1 MRIGSPK
8 ESKAQEFRVGLTP
21 NSVRVLVNDGH
32 EVWIEHQAG
41 LGIGSDDAD
50 YLKAGAMIAEN
61 AEQLFQNS
69 DLIIKVKEPN
79 SEERRRLQARHT
91 LFTYLHLACDPE
103 QTAEL
108 MQSNAICIA
117 YETVTNEEGTLPL
130 LTPMSEIAGRLSVQ
144 EAASHLQKHRGG
156 MGILLGG
163 ASGVKPAQVV
173 IIGGGVVG
181 SNACRIAL
189 GLGANVTILDRS
201 KARLEQLA
209 EQFTERSSNVLK
221 SEVKF
226 LLSTP
231 DILAQ
236 CVMAADLVVGA
247 VLIPG
252 SVAAKVIPSSL
263 VKKMKPG
270 AVIADVAIDQG
281 GCCENSR
288 PTTHKDP
295 TFVVDNVIHYC
306 VANIPGAVP
315 KTSSEA
321 LNNATL
327 ASIREL
333 ANKGSK
339 AALLENIHLQN
350 GLNVCRGKLTR
361 PEVAEAQGLEAVS
374 AESVLALLE

>member
-21 NSVRVLVNDGH
+21 ASVRILVNDGH
-32 EVWIEHQAG
+32 EVWIEHNAG
-41 LGIGSDDAD
+41 LGIGSDDSD
-50 YLKAGAMIAEN
+50 YLTAGAQIA
-61 AEQLFQNS
+61 ADTAQLFQNS
-69 DLIIKVKEPN
+69 DLLIKVKEPN
-79 SEERRRLQARHT
+79 REERALLLPRHT
-91 LFTYLHLACDPE
+91 LFTYLHLASDPE

-108 MQSNAICIA
+108 IASQAVCIA
-117 YETVTNEEGTLPL
+117 YETVTNDAGGLPL

-144 EAASHLQKHRGG
+144 EAANHLEKHHGG

-163 ASGVKPAQVV
+163 ASGVEPANVV

-201 KARLEQLA
+201 ETRLEQLKQ
-209 EQFTERSSNVLK
+209 QFNERSTALLNG
-221 SEVKF
+221 KF
-226 LLSTP
+226 DCLLSTP
-231 DILAQ
+231 EVLEQSVI
-236 CVMAADLVVGA
+236 AADLVVGA

-252 SVAAKVIPSSL
+252 SAAAKVISSSL

-288 PTTHKDP
+288 PTTHDDP
-295 TFVVDNVIHYC
+295 TFVVDGVIHYC

-315 KTSSEA
+315 KTAAAA

-333 ANKGSK
+333 ASKGTE
-339 AALLENIHLQN
+339 AALAENPHLRN
-350 GLNVCRGKLTR
+350 GLNVYRGKLTR
-361 PEVAEAQGLEAVS
+361 PEVAEAQGFEAVS
-374 AESVLALLE
+374 AETALELPE

>member
-21 NSVRVLVNDGH
+21 DSVKALVNDGH
-32 EVWIEHQAG
+32 EVWIEHHAG
-41 LGIGSDDAD
+41 LGIGSDDSV
-50 YLKAGAMIAEN
+50 YQQAGAQIAEN
-61 AEQLFQNS
+61 AEQLFQNV

-79 SEERRRLQARHT
+79 RQERALLQARHT
-91 LFTYLHLACDPE
+91 LFTYLHLASDLE
-103 QTAEL
+103 QTTDL
-108 MQSNAICIA
+108 MQSKAVCIA
-117 YETVTNEEGTLPL
+117 YETVTSDDGTLPL
-130 LTPMSEIAGRLSVQ
+130 LTPMSEIAGRLAVQ
-144 EAASHLQKHRGG
+144 EAACQLEKHHGG
-156 MGILLGG
+156 RGILLGG
-163 ASGVKPAQVV
+163 ASGVEPAHVV

-181 SNACRIAL
+181 SNACRTAL
-189 GLGANVTILDRS
+189 GLGANVVILDKS
-201 KARLEQLA
+201 ASRLEQLKQ
-209 EQFTERSSNVLK
+209 QFQDRSSALLK
-221 SEVKF
+221 SNIDY

-231 DILAQ
+231 ETLEQQVI
-236 CVMAADLVVGA
+236 AADLVVGA

-252 SVAAKVIPSSL
+252 AAAPKVISSAL

-295 TFVVDNVIHYC
+295 TFIVDGVIHYC

-327 ASIREL
+327 PSIREI
-333 ANKGSK
+333 ARKGVK
-339 AALLENIHLQN
+339 TALLENIHLAN
-350 GLNVCRGKLTR
+350 GLNVCSGKLTR
-361 PEVAEAQGLEAVS
+361 EEVAQALGLEAVS
-374 AESVLALLE
+374 AESVLRQLA